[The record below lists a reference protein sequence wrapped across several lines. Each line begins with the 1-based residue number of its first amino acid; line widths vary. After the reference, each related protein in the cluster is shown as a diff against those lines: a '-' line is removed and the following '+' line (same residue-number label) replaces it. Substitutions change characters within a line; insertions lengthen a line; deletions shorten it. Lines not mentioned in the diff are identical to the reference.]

1 MKKHN
6 TNDFSRE
13 TLKQPQH
20 ASVFTPVLGTAVL
33 PTNLWFASTQ
43 SHSPQLWCRV
53 TPIHTHSSCPVGKGC
68 SALMSH
74 PWEHTAQ
81 HGVIE
86 RVLM

>member
-20 ASVFTPVLGTAVL
+20 ASVFTPVLGTAIL
-33 PTNLWFASTQ
+33 PTDLWFASTQ

-53 TPIHTHSSCPVGKGC
+53 TPSTHTPP
-68 SALMSH
+68 ALWGRAAPH
-74 PWEHTAQ
+74 
-81 HGVIE
+81 
-86 RVLM
+86 